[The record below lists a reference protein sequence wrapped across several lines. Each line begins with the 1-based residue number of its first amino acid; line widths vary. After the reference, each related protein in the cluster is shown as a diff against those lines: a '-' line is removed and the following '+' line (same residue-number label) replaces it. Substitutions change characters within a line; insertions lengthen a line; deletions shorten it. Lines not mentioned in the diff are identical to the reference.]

1 MKRAGIFHLCRCLLK
16 GQSIAR
22 VLLNRAFVEETLR
35 GRVVDVGGGRNPD
48 YVEYFK
54 KEEGVRIEAVDG
66 QISGINFERDPL
78 PVDTGEAD
86 TVILANVLEHVFN
99 YQFLLGEIHRV
110 LRPGGQLVGFVPF
123 WVGYHPDPNDYF
135 RYTKEALLRILADA
149 GFSDIQITPLRTSP
163 VLSNL
168 NSIILSLP
176 RILRPVCYLV
186 CLPLE
191 IVYLKARPESVAR
204 QPLGFIFTAYHHA

>member
-1 MKRAGIFHLCRCLLK
+1 MKRTGIFHMCRCLLK

-35 GRVVDVGGGRNPD
+35 GRVIDVGWGRNPD

-54 KEEGVRIEAVDG
+54 KEEGMRIEAIDG
-66 QISGINFERDPL
+66 QISGINFEHNPL
-78 PVDTGEAD
+78 LVGKGEAD
-86 TVILANVLEHVFN
+86 TAILANVLEHVFN

-135 RYTKEALLRILADA
+135 RYTKEALLRILTDA
-149 GFSDIQITPLRTSP
+149 RFSDVHITPLRTSP

-176 RILRPVCYLV
+176 RGLRPVCYLA

-191 IVYLKARPESVAR
+191 IAYLRARPESVAR
-204 QPLGFIFTAYHHA
+204 QPLWFIFTAYHHA

>member
-1 MKRAGIFHLCRCLLK
+1 MKRTGIFHMCRCLLK

-35 GRVVDVGGGRNPD
+35 GRVIDVGGGRNPD

-54 KEEGVRIEAVDG
+54 KEEGMRIEAIDG
-66 QISGINFERDPL
+66 QISGINFEHDPL
-78 PVDTGEAD
+78 PVGTGEAD
-86 TVILANVLEHVFN
+86 TIILANVLEHVFN
-99 YQFLLGEIHRV
+99 YHFLLSETHRV

-135 RYTKEALLRILADA
+135 RYTKEALLRILTNA

-168 NSIILSLP
+168 NSVILSLP
-176 RILRPVCYLV
+176 RVLRPACYLA

-191 IVYLKARPESVAR
+191 IAYLRARPQSVAR